1 MSQIDQAAAFAPSV
15 HVLSEAPRVPAPP
28 DLSFEAILERF
39 PGLAEADAVC
49 LTGSTA
55 VGWANALSDVD
66 IFVIADGD
74 VELPLDASAETW
86 TSTDK
91 GISWE
96 NWMGRYG
103 DTLVDI
109 QVWRPDALEAVLAPF
124 LRPDGPEYC
133 NLSDKLQEFVYCMS
147 VAAPLKN
154 PAFFDEARA
163 VIERSSYGRALARS
177 LKVATELKLTDVG
190 GQLASGDVLT
200 ARLTATLAAQSA
212 ADHCLVLAGD
222 LCRTRKWMMRRLES
236 TPEAGIDVA
245 EYQSMVLEG
254 ARPGESEHDC
264 ALRTARWAQTQLVR
278 VEEAA
283 LGRR

>member
-1 MSQIDQAAAFAPSV
+1 MSQIDRAGTFAPAV
-15 HVLSEAPRVPAPP
+15 HVLSEAPRVPRPP
-28 DLSFEAILERF
+28 DLRFEAILERF
-39 PGLAEADAVC
+39 PGMAAAQAVC

-55 VGWANALSDVD
+55 AGWGNALSDVD
-66 IFVIADGD
+66 IFVFTDGEI
-74 VELPLDASAETW
+74 ELPDDESAETW
-86 TSTDK
+86 TSNEK
-91 GISWE
+91 VISWQ

-109 QVWRPDALEAVLAPF
+109 QIWRPDAVQTVLAPF
-124 LRPDGPEYC
+124 LRPDGPLYC
-133 NLSDKLQEFVYCMS
+133 NLSEKLQEFIYCVS
-147 VAAPLKN
+147 VAVPLKN
-154 PAFFDEARA
+154 PAFFEETRA

-190 GQLASGDVLT
+190 GQLASGDVRT

-222 LCRTRKWMMRRLES
+222 LCRTKKWMMRRLES
-236 TPEAGIDVA
+236 RPEAGIGVA

-254 ARPGESEHDC
+254 ARPGESEYDF

-278 VEEAA
+278 MEELA
-283 LGRR
+283 LS